1 MVNQLTIMEIVLDD
15 ELLALL
21 LLSSL
26 PNSWETSVVSL
37 SNYTPNGKLTF
48 DMVKDSL
55 LNEEIRRKGS
65 NKVISSSQN
74 EALFMKSIGRNIYKN
89 SQKFNNCSQRFNDC
103 SKSRGK
109 SRPKTNI
116 TCFHC
121 NKLGHVIKDCW
132 FLKREKSMD
141 RRNNYNKREDKDETT
156 TAFVSDGEVVIV
168 YEDDSI
174 NLSNQEYEWVVAYA
188 ASFHVIPHHDYFTSY
203 TVVTLGM

>member
-1 MVNQLTIMEIVLDD
+1 MEIVLDD